1 MTYKARQSD
10 DSKGHFEILSSGK
23 WLATVTAN
31 GRFVRG
37 KQPKHQADVLD
48 AIFDAK
54 QGTKPHKG
62 AVPGSLPLP
71 VGKSK
76 PTGVPPVLVSLMPS
90 GGLKVELPG
99 PGAARRIIE
108 LRTGEEGLTLRRILE
123 AQLLGDVEI
132 GLDGA
137 PTAQQVLH
145 WERHQD
151 FPKEGCRF
159 CMAEGRYLV
168 QSSRSKAR
176 VIINRSD
183 CVVRVIPSKAKGKA
197 APVVIQATNAAEID
211 L

>member
-10 DSKGHFEILSSGK
+10 SQGHFEILSSGK

-31 GRFVRG
+31 GKFVRG
-37 KQPKHQADVLD
+37 KQPKHQSDVLD

-54 QGTKPHKG
+54 HGTKPHKG
-62 AVPGSLPLP
+62 TVPDSLPLP
-71 VGKSK
+71 VGKAK
-76 PTGVPPVLVSLMPS
+76 PTGVPQVLVSLTPN

-99 PGAARRIIE
+99 VSATRRVIE
-108 LRTGEEGLTLRRILE
+108 LRAGEEGPTLRRILE

-176 VIINRSD
+176 VIVNRSD
-183 CVVRVIPSKAKGKA
+183 CTVRVIPAKSKGKA
-197 APVVIQATNAAEID
+197 GPVVIQARSAAELD